1 MSEDMDCEIE
11 FLDEDADIVQQCV
24 QTVESPT
31 DDTLLVEIKKEKV
44 PLLVERPIVK
54 VETERPTRRRRRK
67 DEEDSD
73 YDPTGEIRTRGRKR
87 KSANIS
93 RQNVSLKT
101 PKSESKTVKDK
112 NSSKY
117 DLKIRR
123 QLDIRIPDYDDPLCL
138 PVRALIKDE
147 SDAKKLRNWN
157 NLCLKHYKH
166 HDVPLRMNLEE
177 SVSSTRT
184 VVLRNLINKQT
195 EKVETTMWSKIMIQ
209 DKKGTRKSEIIQS
222 VLPRYRE
229 KKFLH
234 SVVLGA
240 KRNRTIYHKEEAIL
254 TKEFNKDE
262 EMLIVYKPKHALSSS
277 YKMFENDVDNSN
289 DDEAK
294 KYLREVVVCKMC
306 APCYQTSWRGV
317 RKNNQSNVKC
327 DICGRTC
334 VSVYNLLSHI
344 RSHADRDVRAHKRAI
359 SLALAQS
366 VDYHYECRICQEKHT
381 SIKALRQHVNTHK
394 GPEVFVCDI
403 GDHLVS

>member
-24 QTVESPT
+24 QTVETPS
-31 DDTLLVEIKKEKV
+31 DEALLIEVKEEQT

-54 VETERPTRRRRRK
+54 VETERPIRRRKRK

-73 YDPTGEIRTRGRKR
+73 YDPTDEFRPRGRKR
-87 KSANIS
+87 KNANVS
-93 RQNVSLKT
+93 RQNVTLKT
-101 PKSESKTVKDK
+101 PKSEPKVKDK
-112 NSSKY
+112 NSSKF

-138 PVRALIKDE
+138 PVRALIKDD
-147 SDAKKLRNWN
+147 SDRKKLRNWN
-157 NLCLKHYKH
+157 NLCLKNYKC

-177 SVSSTRT
+177 SVSSSRT
-184 VVLRNLINKQT
+184 VVLRNLMNKQT
-195 EKVETTMWSKIMIQ
+195 EKVETTMWGKITIQ
-209 DKKGTRKSEIIQS
+209 DKKGTKKSEIIQS

-234 SVVLGA
+234 SVVLGN
-240 KRNRTIYHKEEAIL
+240 KKNRPVYNKEEVIL

-262 EMLIVYKPKHALSSS
+262 EMLIVYKPKQALSSS
-277 YKMFENDVDNSN
+277 YKMFETNENTD

-317 RKNNQSNVKC
+317 RKNNTSTIKC
-327 DICGRTC
+327 DICARTC

-344 RSHADRDVRAHKRAI
+344 RSHTDKDVREHKRAI
-359 SLALAQS
+359 SRALAQS
-366 VDYHYECRICQEKHT
+366 VEYHYECRICQEKQP
-381 SIKALRQHVNTHK
+381 SIKALRQHIKTHK